1 MRSTKKI
8 YIILTQEINRE
19 AGSAIIDGKNVEW
32 GAAKQIRGLE
42 YGEPRYTKK
51 YTLEE
56 NKAEK
61 ISAKL
66 ADIQWGAY
74 LELTVNTRNLV
85 ENIEVISDVFAEILE
100 L

>member
-8 YIILTQEINRE
+8 YIILMQEINRE

-32 GAAKQIRGLE
+32 GAAKQIRGIE

-66 ADIQWGAY
+66 AEVHWGCY

-85 ENIEVISDVFAEILE
+85 EDVEVLNDTFGEILE

>member
-1 MRSTKKI
+1 MISSKKI
-8 YIILTQEINRE
+8 NIILTQEINRK

-56 NKAEK
+56 DKAEK

-66 ADIQWGAY
+66 AQTQWGCY
-74 LELTVNTRNLV
+74 VELKINDRNRV
-85 ENIEVISDVFAEILE
+85 EDVEVLNDIFAEILE